1 MALMTSLNDSAFV
14 RIASAL
20 VAERL
25 AATTPQ
31 AKASASDELAHML
44 RMAGAGRLD
53 EYIAS
58 RDPNLDDSMHA
69 NPEETW

>member
-1 MALMTSLNDSAFV
+1 MTPTRPSDSDFI
-14 RIASAL
+14 RIASVL

-31 AKASASDELAHML
+31 AKASASDALAHML

-58 RDPNLDDSMHA
+58 HDPNLDDSMHA
-69 NPEETW
+69 NPEDTW